1 MFPFSISVQGQCVF
15 ASGSPF
21 DPHTLPNGKT
31 LVPGQGNNA
40 YVFPG
45 VALSIIVFGIRHIS
59 DSVFL
64 EAAKV
69 SLRMK
74 SLNAKPDIS
83 QFQSF

>member
-1 MFPFSISVQGQCVF
+1 MF

-21 DPHTLPNGKT
+21 DPVTLSNGKT

-45 VALSIIVFGIRHIS
+45 VALGVTLFGVKHIS
-59 DSVFL
+59 DDIFL

-69 SLRMK
+69 SSPGWGRWLG
-74 SLNAKPDIS
+74 
-83 QFQSF
+83 